1 MEKFLVDRI
10 DRTVDNYRLAK
21 EYLKLENNNV
31 NIEELEELGKGALKK
46 AVIDGDIDNGSL
58 MAGQISGM
66 VNKIQ
71 SVKEIIEE
79 MFNEYDNI
87 KCNFN
92 S

>member
-1 MEKFLVDRI
+1 M
-10 DRTVDNYRLAK
+10 
-21 EYLKLENNNV
+21 
-31 NIEELEELGKGALKK
+31 KK

-71 SVKEIIEE
+71 SVKEIIDE